1 MKDQIMSDQ
10 AILAIDQGT
19 TSSRAIVFGA
29 ESGDIVALAQKELTL
44 YYPHKG
50 WVEQDANDI
59 WHDSLAAI
67 QQVLDEAVEQGYQV
81 KVAGITN
88 QRETTIIWDRA
99 TGVPVYN
106 AIVWQDRR
114 TAGYCQQLKD
124 QGLEERIADKTG
136 LLLDPYFSAS
146 KIAWILDN
154 VDGARA
160 KAETGAL
167 AFGTVECFLLWRLT
181 KGQVHASDASN
192 ASRTMLMN
200 IQTGQW
206 DDELLE
212 IFTIPKALL
221 PEIKDNV
228 GHFGDIDGEYCTAL
242 NGDALAIGGMAG
254 DQQAAL
260 IGQACFDTG
269 MVKSTY
275 GTGCFVLMNMGD
287 EFKRS
292 ENRLLTTVAYQLDGK
307 ITYALEGSIFV
318 AGAAIQWLRD
328 NVEFFA
334 HASESEALALS
345 VEDSNGVY
353 FVPAFTGLGAP
364 YWAPEA
370 KAAILGLSRES
381 NKAHI
386 TRAAL
391 EAQAYQTQDLM
402 AAFSADSGIDIATM
416 RCDGG
421 LVANAFMCQYLADI
435 INTDVE
441 LPKITETTALGAA
454 YLAGLSVGLYTGLDD
469 IAERWQCAKG
479 YQPNMDDATR
489 QNALTGWKKS
499 IGQVLL
505 T

>member
-1 MKDQIMSDQ
+1 
-10 AILAIDQGT
+10 
-19 TSSRAIVFGA
+19 
-29 ESGDIVALAQKELTL
+29 
-44 YYPHKG
+44 
-50 WVEQDANDI
+50 
-59 WHDSLAAI
+59 
-67 QQVLDEAVEQGYQV
+67 
-81 KVAGITN
+81 
-88 QRETTIIWDRA
+88 
-99 TGVPVYN
+99 
-106 AIVWQDRR
+106 
-114 TAGYCQQLKD
+114 
-124 QGLEERIADKTG
+124 
-136 LLLDPYFSAS
+136 
-146 KIAWILDN
+146 
-154 VDGARA
+154 
-160 KAETGAL
+160 
-167 AFGTVECFLLWRLT
+167 
-181 KGQVHASDASN
+181 
-192 ASRTMLMN
+192 MLMN

-228 GHFGDIDGEYCTAL
+228 GHFGDVDGEYCTAL
-242 NGDALAIGGMAG
+242 NGEALPIGGMAG

-441 LPKITETTALGAA
+441 LPEITETTALGAA